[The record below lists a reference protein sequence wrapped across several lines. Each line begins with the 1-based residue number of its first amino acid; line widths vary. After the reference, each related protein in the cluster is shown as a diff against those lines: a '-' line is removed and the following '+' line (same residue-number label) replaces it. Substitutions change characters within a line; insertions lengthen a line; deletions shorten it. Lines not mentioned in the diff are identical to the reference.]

1 MIATILSNS
10 ANFSGIDYNEKK
22 VSEGVATIIEAKNIE
37 GLASLR
43 GRTPQEL
50 KDFFID
56 YSSRNP
62 NVKKAQ
68 FHISFSVKGNEMTP
82 QQVLDF
88 ANQWMREMGYGDEG
102 QPMIAYAHY
111 DTGNTHIHII
121 TSRVNPEGKKINDSM
136 EKKRARAV
144 LERLMGL
151 KPKENLDKTIK
162 DVFSNYRFSSTGQ
175 FLAIFESMGYEAYQ
189 DKQSG
194 AVCLKKNGDLQ
205 AEIPVEQINAHL
217 RTDRKKDEVDKKQVW
232 AAKMKIE
239 KLANVSSNMSEF
251 IQSAREKFGLA
262 IVLLGKK
269 DAPYGYIVVDHKNKA
284 VFNGSQVCKLADLTA
299 KFKSPEE
306 RLSQA
311 RLFIEDSLRENPE
324 LLLRELNY
332 QLVKAT
338 GTKIVNGQIEA
349 GTLKETIAPAII
361 DQLKNN
367 DRLSWVRSFRPS
379 TSDEREVVCKL
390 CGWDE
395 PEKIDIGTRIE
406 IDSDRLRIVKECC
419 EAYLNNADTKAFK
432 DAKMALVWNKG
443 IAYVVDYKAKAVY
456 NISEMGLL
464 TSQSHLEMT
473 ERILRET
480 LNDNPDIDTRALN
493 DILIDKTGGYV
504 KQNVLYINGH
514 IVPLRPEEME
524 ELNQN
529 NRASWVTSFRPKNE
543 TERDLLCRMLKVYNR
558 SKVKIDTSEIG
569 VSEEALNRLAT
580 AYNEVGPTPLKTRLN
595 NAGFRVEWADGRA
608 FCVDAKMG
616 IIVDLSREGFNT
628 AALLHSAANNNK
640 PKTDLGLGRDFKKF
654 AKSTERGNGKVEKRD
669 WEISSTDE
677 DSLDNKDRSRGMGY

>member
-68 FHISFSVKGNEMTP
+68 FHISFSVKGNEMTH

-88 ANQWMREMGYGDEG
+88 AHQWMKEMGYGDDG

-121 TSRVNPEGKKINDSM
+121 TSRVNPAGKKINDSM

-151 KPKENLDKTIK
+151 RPKENLDEKIR
-162 DVFSNYRFSSTGQ
+162 DVLSNYRFSSTGQ

-189 DKQSG
+189 DKQNG
-194 AVCLKKNGDLQ
+194 TVCLKKNGALQ

-239 KLANVSSNMSEF
+239 KLAIVSSNMSEF
-251 IQSAREKFGLA
+251 VKSAREKFGLA

-269 DAPYGYIVVDHKNKA
+269 DAPYGYIVVDHKDKA
-284 VFNGSQVCKLADLTA
+284 VFNGSQVCKLANLTA

-311 RLFIEDSLRENPE
+311 KQFIEDSLREDPE
-324 LLLRELNY
+324 LSLRDLNY

-338 GTKIVNGQIEA
+338 GVKISNGQIVA
-349 GTLKETIAPAII
+349 GTLKETIAPDII
-361 DQLKNN
+361 EQLKNN

-379 TSDEREVVCKL
+379 TSEEREVVCKL

-395 PEKIDIGTRIE
+395 PEKIDISPRAEIE
-406 IDSDRLRIVKECC
+406 SDRLRIVKDCC
-419 EAYLNNADTKAFK
+419 ETYLNSADTEVFK
-432 DAKMALVWNKG
+432 DAKMALVWKKG
-443 IAYVVDYKAKAVY
+443 IAYVVDYRAKSVY

-464 TSQSHLEMT
+464 TSQMRLEMT
-473 ERILRET
+473 ERILRKT
-480 LNDNPDIDTRALN
+480 LNDYPDITTKEIN

-504 KQNVLYINGH
+504 KQNVLYIDGQM
-514 IVPLRPEEME
+514 VPLRPEDME
-524 ELNQN
+524 EITQN
-529 NRASWVTSFRPKNE
+529 NRASWVTSFCPKNE
-543 TERDLLCRMLKVYNR
+543 TERDLLCRMFKVFDRN
-558 SKVKIDTSEIG
+558 KVKIDSSERG
-569 VSEEALNRLAT
+569 VSEETLNRLAA
-580 AYNEVGPTPLKTRLN
+580 AYNEVGPPPLKTRLN

-608 FCVDAKMG
+608 FCVDVKAH
-616 IIVDLSREGFNT
+616 IVVDLSREGFNT
-628 AALLHSAANNNK
+628 EALLHSEANKVK
-640 PKTDLGLGRDFKKF
+640 PQADLGLGRDFKKF
-654 AKSTERGNGKVEKRD
+654 VKSTERGNGKVEKRD
-669 WEISSTDE
+669 WEISSSDE